1 MHSSQTQSLASS
13 NPMSQKVPD
22 ISREPSTQRELE
34 ASVQLAIESFARCFH
49 ELCPRIEDELFTAA
63 ERETDR
69 IKQSRFLDA
78 YGLVRSNRTQIERS
92 FRSAFETI
100 ARDRLTPEAER
111 FSAMARKQVVS
122 RSMEDMSLVDDAKIE
137 TDIFIKRLVN
147 KVEQHADHQTLAN
160 IKDLDERIGYL
171 LGRDEIDQA
180 FSPFSPDALAHAIQR
195 SFDHLASEHAVR
207 LEVLRIFESLVAQ
220 GFNRAYQTVNIYLVE
235 RNVLP
240 DIANYRRERL
250 ASKKFGTPPL
260 PAQQDDPFATHP
272 GSSLRRDLPAATT
285 PRVSATTPGAGAA
298 MNHAE
303 GFPDTRQT
311 QGPASENAAAATHSQ
326 GVRIDT
332 RKAAPAANF
341 GEWINVDRRADSLI
355 DVFGRYRASRP
366 KPYAEK
372 EYGTPDT
379 FWPSNVTS
387 ALQHL
392 TALVPASPVIAAVMS
407 GVVTVPLSDL
417 NMLHQVRDNA
427 RRMGVPRNDE
437 LLIDL
442 AAVLFDKLLQDKQV
456 PERIRRLLAR
466 LQVPWLRAVLM
477 DAGIFAQRQHP
488 ARRLLD
494 AIARSAIGWNET
506 NDADGSYYQLIFEV
520 IANVE
525 AGFNADGRNA
535 DLAVFDDQLLKV
547 EAFMAD
553 EAARQLRRYDR
564 AQALLIDIEQREI
577 ASAQAEHQLRDALSA
592 LAMDDVISG
601 FILGHW
607 RQVMVEAVMANA
619 PSTTRDMLFT
629 ALVDLV
635 WSIQPKVG
643 FDERTKLVEILPDLI
658 KRLRAGLVTT
668 GHDHDQS
675 TFFAHLVKLHSAAVK
690 FGTRTLTQEQS
701 FQRFVSKIRKVRLDT
716 YTPPGDATFDIP
728 MSVISRGIAETRL
741 AISLASA
748 PVEPPA
754 RVLER
759 PARLT
764 PEYLDRT
771 IGQIQRG
778 RWLEL
783 LQGTTSRM
791 MRVRWVS
798 PSRALYLLT
807 DRSGKDALCFTPDM
821 LRTYVAEGLLGLLD
835 PKDMSDR
842 AINAIHDMVSKE

>member
-1 MHSSQTQSLASS
+1 
-13 NPMSQKVPD
+13 MSQKVTE

-92 FRSAFETI
+92 FRTAFETI
-100 ARDRLTPEAER
+100 ARDRLTPEAKQH
-111 FSAMARKQVVS
+111 SAIARRQIAVKS
-122 RSMEDMSLVDDAKIE
+122 LDDMSLVDDAKIE
-137 TDIFIKRLVN
+137 TDIFIKRLVS
-147 KVEQHADHQTLAN
+147 KVEQQADHQTLAN
-160 IKDLDERIGYL
+160 IKDLDERIGFL
-171 LGRDEIDQA
+171 LGRDEIDES
-180 FSPFSPDALAHAIQR
+180 FSPFSPDALAHAIQK
-195 SFDHLASEHAVR
+195 SFDQLASEHAVR

-220 GFNRAYQTVNIYLVE
+220 GFNRAYQTVNVYLVE

-250 ASKKFGTPPL
+250 ARKKFGTTILPAPL
-260 PAQQDDPFATHP
+260 PEHTAAPPEAP
-272 GSSLRRDLPAATT
+272 LRRDLP
-285 PRVSATTPGAGAA
+285 SATLPRANATLPNAGVLT
-298 MNHAE
+298 NHAE
-303 GFPDTRQT
+303 GFADTRQA
-311 QGPASENAAAATHSQ
+311 QGPASENAAMPNRSQ

-379 FWPSNVTS
+379 FWSSNVAS

-392 TALVPASPVIAAVMS
+392 TVLVPTSPVVAAVMS

-417 NMLHQVRDNA
+417 NLLHQVRDNA

-442 AAVLFDKLLQDKQV
+442 AAVMFDKLLQDKQV
-456 PERIRRLLAR
+456 PERIRRLMAR

-477 DAGIFAQRQHP
+477 DATLFSQRQHP

-494 AIARSAIGWNET
+494 AIARSAIGWNEA
-506 NDADGSYYQLIFEV
+506 NDPDGSYYQLIFEV
-520 IANVE
+520 VANVE
-525 AGFNADGRNA
+525 AAFNADGRNA
-535 DLAVFDDQLLKV
+535 DLAVFDEQLLKV

-577 ASAQAEHQLRDALSA
+577 ASAQAEHQLREA
-592 LAMDDVISG
+592 LAPLAIDSVISG
-601 FILGHW
+601 FILGPW
-607 RQVMVEAVMANA
+607 RQVMVEAVVANA
-619 PSTTRDMLFT
+619 PTTTRDMLFT

-668 GHDHDQS
+668 GHDHDQT
-675 TFFAHLVKLHSAAVK
+675 TFFSHLVRMHSAAVK
-690 FGTRTLTQEQS
+690 FGTRTLTQEQN

-716 YTPPGDATFDIP
+716 YTLPGDAAFEIP
-728 MSVISRGIAETRL
+728 VQVVARSIAETRL
-741 AISLASA
+741 AISLAST
-748 PVEPPA
+748 PLEPPA

-771 IGQIQRG
+771 VGQMQRG
-778 RWLEL
+778 RWVEL
-783 LQGTTSRM
+783 VQGTTSRM

-798 PSRALYLLT
+798 PSRSLYLLT